1 MGTVRPEQVLRVLE
15 LTDSFNL
22 HREAVFIPLVTEDNG
37 SVAVLP
43 DGRLRIACPSSRP
56 FDEWLS
62 DLRARL
68 EKMDLSTVGRH

>member
-1 MGTVRPEQVLRVLE
+1 MRPEQVLRVLE

-22 HREAVFIPLVTEDNG
+22 HREAIFIPLTTEENG
-37 SVAVLP
+37 SVTVHT
-43 DGRLRIACPSSRP
+43 DGRLRIVCPSSVP

-68 EKMDLSTVGRH
+68 EKMDLSTVG